1 VTVAREGP
9 VVSKADRGFDP
20 AVLQLELALLRT
32 RLAVERTLLAVV
44 RSALGLITFGIVLFE
59 FVEFLLSRPEQAT
72 WIPHGVARDV
82 GIGITGLAIAM
93 LVAGLVSGRHMSRR
107 LHVQWNDLRDRGL
120 VAESDRMPTSFVP
133 AVAFLLL
140 LVGIM
145 VIVRMIWRAGYFA

>member
-1 VTVAREGP
+1 VTTTREEP
-9 VVSKADRGFDP
+9 VVSSAGHGFDP

-59 FVEFLLSRPEQAT
+59 FVEFLLSRPEQAA
-72 WIPHGVARDV
+72 WIPHDVARDV

-93 LVAGLVSGRHMSRR
+93 LVAGLVSSRHMSSR
-107 LHVQWNDLRDRGL
+107 LHVQWDDLRNRGL
-120 VAESDRMPTSFVP
+120 IAAADRMPTSFVP